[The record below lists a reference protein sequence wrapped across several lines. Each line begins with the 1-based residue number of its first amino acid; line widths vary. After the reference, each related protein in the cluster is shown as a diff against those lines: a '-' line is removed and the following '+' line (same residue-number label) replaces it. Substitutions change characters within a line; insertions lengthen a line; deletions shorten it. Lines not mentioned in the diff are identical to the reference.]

1 MTTANALGWRDR
13 VAHVSRARLGEA
25 VLSLLHAATDQL
37 YVVDRIAG
45 SRNTRMSYW
54 VSRARPN
61 SPGRVRQECVL
72 EAPDNLQTARDR
84 VVWRVSLVPPG
95 ERQIAQVVGTVVWEP
110 DLAPDPN
117 EYHFSLSPPAFS
129 PATAPMMTEDFERQL
144 VALLARQSGH
154 TQTRTMRDD
163 VELTRRGE
171 DLVQLTADDRAGR
184 VLGAGAMRVVLA
196 RAGTVPVTPSR
207 VRAFLEPYEHFHL
220 LDAETRA
227 DAYRLIGNLV
237 REATQNGPAL
247 ALMAQFNQLL
257 SARLPLSSD
266 AIETW
271 LANRLIESGDLDRVY
286 ENDAE
291 ARASAVASLL
301 VRANYDRSV
310 SERLAYG
317 IGCYNRQA
325 LREERQQRFGS
336 ASSPMNPC
344 NEIVLEPLQEDRLS
358 RMAADAR
365 ERREAAQD
373 NEIMAGLAD
382 LADLVEMSGRDT
394 TPAAVFGRPALTDA
408 EQTELLRNGWREAS
422 RGAMQETPVNRG
434 APLEFIRPA
443 VEVTQEIPATTVHVS
458 DDVVAGTPL
467 VIDAEGGYLR
477 IGRPGEPHQFVAAG
491 PLNAFG
497 QVEAMG
503 TNGSVML
510 MPLGNPAVG
519 ARRSAEVRITEAAEE
534 DTSDQVEPWT
544 GSESPDPAPPERTD
558 SERIRGIRSNV
569 MILDDQQDV
578 DPAAL
583 EGIARALAGVG
594 LTPEDL
600 QAQSDPVPGGI
611 TRQTM
616 ADAVAAT
623 RAAAARR
630 TAPERERMRRRQGEL
645 YIELK
650 RTLGQMFDPDLDD
663 SRMTGEEVLVAHL
676 RYRLKVLLAASP
688 VGKLQTRVTY
698 EDDTAIDAVVGD
710 PRTGRQIVRV
720 RMDDP
725 ERLNNPVDRIGSLD
739 EIGTAGTRAI
749 DL

>member
-37 YVVDRIAG
+37 YIIDRIAG

-61 SPGRVRQECVL
+61 SPGRVRQECIL

-84 VVWRVSLVPPG
+84 VVWQVSLVPPV
-95 ERQIAQVVGTVVWEP
+95 ERRIAQVVGTVVWEP

-129 PATAPMMTEDFERQL
+129 PATAPMMTEDFVRQL
-144 VALLARQSGH
+144 VAIRARQSGH
-154 TQTRTMRDD
+154 TRTRAATDEA
-163 VELTRRGE
+163 VLIRRGE
-171 DLVQLTADDRAGR
+171 DLVQVTEDDRAGR
-184 VLGAGAMRVVLA
+184 VLGVGAMRVVLA
-196 RAGTVPVTPSR
+196 YAGTVPVTPSR

-237 REATQNGPAL
+237 RATTQDGPAP

-257 SARLPLSSD
+257 SARLPLTSD

-271 LANRLIESGDLDRVY
+271 LSYRLIESGDLDQAY

-325 LREERQQRFGS
+325 LREERRQRFGS
-336 ASSPMNPC
+336 AVNSQNPC
-344 NEIVLEPLQEDRLS
+344 NEIFLGEPQEDRLS

-373 NEIMAGLAD
+373 QEIMNSLT
-382 LADLVEMSGRDT
+382 GRDERDDQT
-394 TPAAVFGRPALTDA
+394 RA
-408 EQTELLRNGWREAS
+408 EILRNGWNEVSPGGAS
-422 RGAMQETPVNRG
+422 RFGFV
-434 APLEFIRPA
+434 RPE
-443 VEVTQEIPATTVHVS
+443 VEVTQEIPPP
-458 DDVVAGTPL
+458 VVAGTPL

-477 IGRPGEPHQFVAAG
+477 VANPGEAHQFVAARPVDEDG
-491 PLNAFG
+491 R
-497 QVEAMG
+497 VEAMG
-503 TNGSVML
+503 FNGSIML

-519 ARRSAEVRITEAAEE
+519 TRRSAEVRITEADEPD
-534 DTSDQVEPWT
+534 DTSPQVEPWT
-544 GSESPDPAPPERTD
+544 GSESPDPALPERAAG
-558 SERIRGIRSNV
+558 ERIRGIRANQI
-569 MILDDQQDV
+569 MIDDQQDI

-583 EGIARALAGVG
+583 EGVVQALAGIG
-594 LTPEDL
+594 ITPGALLD
-600 QAQSDPVPGGI
+600 QSGPIPGGI
-611 TRQTM
+611 TRQTI
-616 ADAVAAT
+616 ADAVNVVST
-623 RAAAARR
+623 PVRR
-630 TAPERERMRRRQGEL
+630 TAPDRERMRRRQGEL

-650 RTLGQMFDPDLDD
+650 RTLGRMFDPDLDD

-698 EDDTAIDAVVGD
+698 EETTAIDALISD
-710 PRTGRQIVRV
+710 PRTGRQVARI

-725 ERLNNPVDRIGSLD
+725 ELLNNPVDRIGSLD
-739 EIGTAGTRAI
+739 EVGAVGTRAI